1 MEELDPPW
9 RESSKHHQ
17 VLDALR
23 ASSDAAVEGK
33 FRGHLGLFFFGL

>member
-9 RESSKHHQ
+9 KESSKHPQ

-23 ASSDAAVEGK
+23 ASSDVAVEGK
-33 FRGHLGLFFFGL
+33 F